1 LPLCESRHH
10 LIIMLQDELQTQQP
24 AAGEALAEPAVQPAP
39 DAQDYADEAELIEDA
54 EQQAAAA
61 AARQHQLGM
70 VSVALRTGVQAEEE
84 DYDDED
90 EIPAT
95 APHHAPAMPAV
106 LGQAAATRPAV
117 ITGAPPQPKPA
128 VSKVLVPAT
137 AGAAALVAFRQ
148 HVRLPVLGKS
158 MDGETVLR
166 FSELYGPQGV
176 MAGHVSSADDLL
188 PPPMLRRARQRHTWQ
203 PARAR
208 ADEEAGDE
216 QALLLAADLEVPA
229 GRAVMR
235 VGVKQQHRRFPCY
248 CSQGRFRMCCA
259 PMQ

>member
-1 LPLCESRHH
+1 
-10 LIIMLQDELQTQQP
+10 MLQDELQAQQP

-39 DAQDYADEAELIEDA
+39 DAHDYADEAELIEDA

-70 VSVALRTGVQAEEE
+70 VSAALRTGVQAEEE

-90 EIPAT
+90 EVPAT
-95 APHHAPAMPAV
+95 APHHAPAGPA
-106 LGQAAATRPAV
+106 APAWPEAATRPSV
-117 ITGAPPQPKPA
+117 LTGAPPQPKPA

-148 HVRLPVLGKS
+148 HVRLPVLGRS
-158 MDGETVLR
+158 TDGETVLR

-188 PPPMLRRARQRHTWQ
+188 PPPMLRRARQRHTQQ

-208 ADEEAGDE
+208 AGEEGSDE
-216 QALLLAADLEVPA
+216 QVLLLAADLEVPA
-229 GRAVMR
+229 GRAVSHA
-235 VGVKQQHRRFPCY
+235 GVRQQHRRFPCY
-248 CSQGRFRMCCA
+248 CSQGWS
-259 PMQ
+259 